1 MAQMK
6 LTTKQKLTHTHRE
19 QTCGCQW
26 GGGGSGKDWEF
37 LVSRCKLLHLEWI
50 SNEVLLCSTGNCQIS
65 WDVCACVCEKERER
79 ETRLLC
85 CTAESG
91 TAL

>member
-1 MAQMK
+1 MTQMK
-6 LTTKQKLTHTHRE
+6 ISIKEKQTHIDNTLVVAKGE
-19 QTCGCQW
+19 E
-26 GGGGSGKDWEF
+26 GGSRMAWEF
-37 LVSRCKLLHLEWI
+37 GISRCKLLHLEWI